1 VDAEE
6 PRANIAG
13 GALHWWTCVR
23 VSIAIRLP
31 PRVLLKCRLSTWRYF
46 STVMIDP
53 EALRTALITLLRAH
67 DPECDE
73 QSVTVSALPHDLA
86 PAYVVAAAAAS
97 APLLAARLSLV
108 IRRVLRSGQ
117 PAWLLLH
124 EEAELIIAAA
134 TDSGAAS
141 NAL

>member
-1 VDAEE
+1 MQRSRGEH
-6 PRANIAG
+6 RRRRS
-13 GALHWWTCVR
+13 ALVEMAYASR
-23 VSIAIRLP
+23 YPFASL
-31 PRVLLKCRLSTWRYF
+31 VLLKCRLSKWRYF

-124 EEAELIIAAA
+124 EEAELIVAAA
-134 TDSGAAS
+134 TDSGS
-141 NAL
+141 GSSAL

>member
-1 VDAEE
+1 MDAEG
-6 PRANIAG
+6 PRRTSQAALCIG
-13 GALHWWTCVR
+13 GDGVR
-23 VSIAIRLP
+23 VSIPIRLP
-31 PRVLLKCRLSTWRYF
+31 PRVRLKCRLSKWRYF
-46 STVMIDP
+46 STLMIDP
-53 EALRTALITLLRAH
+53 EALRTALITLLRAQE
-67 DPECDE
+67 PECDE